1 MPNDAIY
8 YLYRW
13 IGNTLKLLRSK
24 FYFITFQKCFQF
36 TGLEGISVKEQKLLW
51 HLKPNFLNHVQT
63 VTKMNFS
70 TILEC
75 CVQFIDLGSNNC
87 VNSMKSYTLNTL
99 FSMCKP
105 SKKQHFDA
113 YSTPWKYSYY
123 LLNKRLVNW
132 ESIWSFL

>member
-1 MPNDAIY
+1 MFSVHWSERYIRKRAKTS
-8 YLYRW
+8 L
-13 IGNTLKLLRSK
+13 TFKTK
-24 FYFITFQKCFQF
+24 FPESCTEAQSPK
-36 TGLEGISVKEQKLLW
+36 GII
-51 HLKPNFLNHVQT
+51 
-63 VTKMNFS
+63 MNFS

-75 CVQFIDLGSNNC
+75 CMQFIDLGSNNC

-123 LLNKRLVNW
+123 LLNKRLVN
-132 ESIWSFL
+132 